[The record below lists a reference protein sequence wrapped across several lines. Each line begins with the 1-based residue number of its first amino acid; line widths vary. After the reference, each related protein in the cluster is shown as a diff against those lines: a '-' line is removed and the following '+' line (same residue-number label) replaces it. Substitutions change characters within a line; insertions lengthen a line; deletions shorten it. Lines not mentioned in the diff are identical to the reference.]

1 MTREINGLIFTVY
14 AVRGQTK
21 IVHCSRVA
29 GRLGRG
35 LVKNVASEQEAWEYA
50 ERYAA

>member
-1 MTREINGLIFTVY
+1 MSREINGIVFTVY
-14 AVRGQTK
+14 SVRGQTK
-21 IVHCSRVA
+21 IVHCVRA
-29 GRLGRG
+29 NGRLGRG